1 MNDSTKRE
9 KRRSKVRRERNPKA
23 GATYRGAG
31 VDIDAGNEM
40 VRRIGPWVKATY
52 GKQVLPGVAGGFGG
66 FFRLQAPGR
75 KPLRDPV
82 LVGCTDGVGTKLKVA
97 FLTRRLDTVGIDLV
111 AMCVND
117 LIVGGAKPLF
127 FLDYIGTGRLDPAD
141 LEVVVRGIAE
151 GCRQADCALL
161 GGETAEMPG
170 FYEDGEFDLAG
181 FAVGVVEKSKIVD
194 GRRVAAGDAVIGL
207 ASSGLHSNGFSL
219 VRRVLL
225 NGSSARELERV
236 VPELGRPLG
245 EELLEPTRI
254 YVQPLLAALDRFAR
268 GAPIRAV
275 AHITGGGLVENIP
288 RVLPADVDVVLRR
301 GAWTP
306 PPIFDLVQSVGR
318 VARAEMDRVF
328 NNGLGLVLVVA
339 PARAAAVVDFFRARG
354 EDARIVGEV
363 VPGRQRVRFSR

>member
-1 MNDSTKRE
+1 MKPKRS
-9 KRRSKVRRERNPKA
+9 RPRVRPGA
-23 GATYRGAG
+23 GRDGRATYREAG

-66 FFRLQAPGR
+66 FFRLNAPGSR
-75 KPLRDPV
+75 ALRDPV

-97 FLTRRLDTVGIDLV
+97 FLAQRFDTVGIDLV

-151 GCRQADCALL
+151 GCRMADCALL

-170 FYEDGEFDLAG
+170 FYDDGEFDLAG
-181 FAVGVVEKSKIVD
+181 FAVGVVEKSRIVD
-194 GRRVAAGDAVIGL
+194 GRRVVAGDAVIGI

-225 NGSSARELERV
+225 DRATARSIQRE
-236 VPELGRPLG
+236 VPELGRSLA

-254 YVQPLLAALDRFAR
+254 YVRPLLAAFERFAR
-268 GAPIRAV
+268 GSAIRAV

-288 RVLPADVDVVLRR
+288 RVLPDDVDVVLDRR
-301 GAWTP
+301 AWTV
-306 PPIFDLVQSVGR
+306 PPIFELVRKTGR
-318 VARAEMDRVF
+318 VARSEMDRVF

-339 PARAAAVVDFFRARG
+339 PSRANAIVDFFRERG
-354 EDARIVGEV
+354 EGASVVGEV
-363 VPGRQRVRFSR
+363 VPGKQRVRFAR